1 MTKTPKTR
9 VEELRRI
16 ADDLTNIE
24 AVLDTIQE
32 NDLTEMSGFREWQ
45 GPFSLH
51 VRYTPRP
58 HKHRVSD
65 DQNRCKD
72 CGKDL
77 VWVGPGIYDW
87 ELVS

>member
-32 NDLTEMSGFREWQ
+32 NDLTEMSGLGNGRAR
-45 GPFSLH
+45 SASTC
-51 VRYTPRP
+51 VTPP
-58 HKHRVSD
+58 D
-65 DQNRCKD
+65 PINT
-72 CGKDL
+72 G
-77 VWVGPGIYDW
+77 
-87 ELVS
+87 